1 MTKER
6 YTPLSLAMRGETA
19 YNYLRWFLLFVFSA
33 AVASSA
39 LNGVLPPATLPYFI
53 AGLGLF
59 AFTAVLSFAL
69 QRFGRFHIAFTY
81 VFFALECGGLLIV
94 NLSYLSIDGRAQL
107 APLQNNVFYAVY
119 CLLIIGGVLRFSPVF
134 NLISG
139 AVLASI
145 YLTIHFAAMA
155 VVPGLS
161 FTRAEAAG
169 PEYYV
174 AAVDMSIGAV
184 FIFVGGLILAAATR
198 YVRRLLIQASDSDAQ
213 SAQTL
218 TWLEALIG
226 DAVNTVSAV
235 SSTAQEL
242 DAITAED
249 EVSEQQRVAAIEE
262 TSATTEEMNAAM
274 NAVSEQ
280 TRSQDNLCGEN
291 LTSVQS
297 LNRLLDEVLELSR
310 SISAESRQMLEQ
322 AAAGETRVNE
332 AVTVIQGIE
341 ARTDEVAEALTVI
354 NGIADRTNLLAL
366 NAAIEASRAGEEG
379 RGFTVVADEVGKLAE
394 QSSRN
399 AKKIEGSIR
408 DTKDVARR
416 GVEYS
421 ASTLE
426 ALRRIIGGIETF
438 VQRIEDIHGRLQ
450 EQHTAGQAVLS
461 QTERIQSMARAIRK
475 ATDEQLSGIREIQ
488 KSMTDITNRSEH
500 ARESAEKIRTVASSL
515 AQNSSDLNQRIEIAR
530 QMTE

>member
-1 MTKER
+1 MTTER
-6 YTPLSLAMRGETA
+6 FTKLSLAARGERA

-39 LNGVLPPATLPYFI
+39 LNGVLPPATLPYFM

-59 AFTAVLSFAL
+59 AFAAVLSFIL
-69 QRFGRFHIAFTY
+69 QRFARFHVSFTY
-81 VFFALECGGLLIV
+81 VFFTLECVGLLIV
-94 NLSYLSIDGRAQL
+94 NMSYLSIEGRAQL
-107 APLQNNVFYAVY
+107 APLRNNVFYAVY
-119 CLLIIGGVLRFSPVF
+119 ALLIIGGVLRFSPVF

-139 AVLASI
+139 SVLAGI
-145 YLTIHFAAMA
+145 YLAVHFVAMA

-161 FTRAEAAG
+161 FSGARAVS
-169 PEYYV
+169 PEYHV
-174 AAVDMSIGAV
+174 AAVDMVIGAV

-213 SAQTL
+213 NAETL
-218 TWLEALIG
+218 GWLEALIG
-226 DAVNTVSAV
+226 DAANTVNAV
-235 SSTAQEL
+235 AGTAQEL

-274 NAVSEQ
+274 NAVSRQ
-280 TRSQDNLCGEN
+280 THNQDNLCDEN
-291 LTSVQS
+291 LTSVQA

-310 SISAESRQMLEQ
+310 SISAESREMLEQ
-322 AAAGETRVNE
+322 AAAGETRINE
-332 AVTVIQGIE
+332 AVGVIEGIE

-394 QSSRN
+394 ESSRN

-438 VQRIEDIHGRLQ
+438 VQRMEAVHGRLQ
-450 EQHTAGQAVLS
+450 EQHSAGQTVLS

-475 ATDEQLSGIREIQ
+475 ATDEQLSGLREIQ
-488 KSMTDITNRSEH
+488 NSMTDITKRSET
-500 ARESAEKIRTVASSL
+500 AKESAEKIRTVASNL
-515 AQNSSDLNQRIEIAR
+515 ARSSAELNERIESAR
-530 QMTE
+530 QMTV